1 MAFASDVFDT
11 GPIMHVTSSASLR
24 FVSISLTSGE
34 QVDSLRARKSAVFVE
49 AAFDRRTDYSTEI
62 TDS

>member
-1 MAFASDVFDT
+1 MASFASDVFDT

-34 QVDSLRARKSAVFVE
+34 QVDSLRALENPPYSWKRHSTDE
-49 AAFDRRTDYSTEI
+49 LITLLRT
-62 TDS
+62 